1 MAELKKLQKD
11 LKSNDETKKQ
21 YVNARQEESSEESG
35 DELRIVA
42 PRRSKKSQVDTMLV
56 EELVHQQKMYVE
68 AGERISELSMEVD
81 REETKNR
88 YLTLDLSNAQLK
100 IEELSHYQKET
111 WILRALIAVYILFR
125 LFCFYHWV
133 SS

>member
-11 LKSNDETKKQ
+11 LKTNQDEKRKYVEGRSESSDSEEEDGVRIVPTKK
-21 YVNARQEESSEESG
+21 V
-35 DELRIVA
+35 
-42 PRRSKKSQVDTMLV
+42 KKNPVDTMLV
-56 EELVHQQKMYVE
+56 EELVRQQKIYVE
-68 AGERISELSMEVD
+68 VKDDMARISQELD

-100 IEELSHYQKET
+100 IEELSAFQKET
-111 WILRALIAVYILFR
+111 WILRIVIAIYVLFR